1 MDSENDSNADALSGG
16 SGSSG
21 PCASP
26 PNELAGSLLA
36 EMRALVRELSETN
49 IHLLVLTDQTAKCL
63 AHIAVLLDLMLSEND
78 DVDTEST
85 TYLDGKP
92 II

>member
-21 PCASP
+21 PSASP
-26 PNELAGSLLA
+26 PNELGISLLK
-36 EMRALVRELSETN
+36 EMQGLVRELSETN

-63 AHIAVLLDLMLSEND
+63 AHIAVLLDLMLADND
-78 DVDTEST
+78 EADTEST

-92 II
+92 IL